1 MLRETVSSIGL
12 SFFPI
17 AALLLFL
24 IAYFSVIGRSM
35 LKNSKKHWEDMSCM
49 ALGDATETDEK
60 KEGAR

>member
-1 MLRETVSSIGL
+1 MLREAVSSIGL

-35 LKNSKKHWEDMSCM
+35 IKNSRKHWNDMARM
-49 ALGDATETDEK
+49 ALEEGGEPTD